1 VAGLHSAP
9 AEGQGCP
16 PEGAGPHR
24 GAAHFHRLAW
34 FLFAFVFTL
43 YLVMRQASILRR
55 RKAKEARLRKQGRS
69 KELQKFIEWQDRPMR
84 GPFRWLAAK
93 SRAFELFLWTHIA
106 MFALVYV
113 AAVLH
118 PKPGLPGYQHAHS
131 RGTTWVRQTDNKLTF
146 ARTDMCIPVSH
157 VWCTS
162 PRCCTSSRG
171 YQATC
176 TPTAAARPGCGKTQ
190 RCCWCAPAR
199 I

>member
-1 VAGLHSAP
+1 
-9 AEGQGCP
+9 
-16 PEGAGPHR
+16 
-24 GAAHFHRLAW
+24 
-34 FLFAFVFTL
+34 
-43 YLVMRQASILRR
+43 MRQARILRR
-55 RKAKEARLRKQGRS
+55 QKAKEARLRKQGRS
-69 KELQKFIEWQDRPMR
+69 EELRKFIEWQERPMR

-131 RGTTWVRQTDNKLTF
+131 RGTTWVRQTNHKLICDRNVF
-146 ARTDMCIPVSH
+146 IPAPH
-157 VWCTS
+157 VCTS

-171 YQATC
+171 CQATC
-176 TPTAAARPGCGKTQ
+176 TPTAAARPGCVKTQ
-190 RCCWCAPAR
+190 RCCWCAPAS